1 MNICVG
7 LIVGKTNRLLLYVNL
22 NRYIS
27 FQENKID
34 ITILNL
40 NKIINKTA
48 ETVNFCFLL
57 FSNDE
62 NI

>member
-48 ETVNFCFLL
+48 ETVIFCFLL
-57 FSNDE
+57 FPNNE

>member
-7 LIVGKTNRLLLYVNL
+7 LIVGKTNRLFLYVNL

-48 ETVNFCFLL
+48 
-57 FSNDE
+57 
-62 NI
+62 